1 MTNLSNIVE
10 ILAKQALGGNQQ
22 NQSQHQQQPQQGGL
36 GGILASVLGQL
47 GGNNTQQQSQT
58 NQQSQPNQQSQQHQQ
73 GGLGEQGGL
82 GGILGSVL
90 GHLSGTQQNQPRQQ
104 TGGLGGGG
112 TKTLLIAVLPLVLA
126 WIQKQGGIQGA
137 LDKLKGMGLNKQVD
151 DWVSTGPGEN
161 ASVDQQQVQSLFDE
175 QEVEQVA
182 QETQVPKQDIYGA
195 ISKVLPQ
202 IIDSLTPQGEQTN
215 KQEANADI
223 QQVMN
228 LISGFLKR

>member
-22 NQSQHQQQPQQGGL
+22 NQSHSQFQHQHQPQQGGL

-47 GGNNTQQQSQT
+47 SGNNTQQQST
-58 NQQSQPNQQSQQHQQ
+58 NQQSQPNQQSQQHQ
-73 GGLGEQGGL
+73 QGGL

>member
-10 ILAKQALGGNQQ
+10 IFAKQALGGKQQQSQQGGLGDILGSVFGQMSGNNAQHNQQ
-22 NQSQHQQQPQQGGL
+22 NNQQGQQNTQNQQRQQGGL
-36 GGILASVLGQL
+36 GGILGA
-47 GGNNTQQQSQT
+47 
-58 NQQSQPNQQSQQHQQ
+58 
-73 GGLGEQGGL
+73 
-82 GGILGSVL
+82 VL
-90 GHLSGTQQNQPRQQ
+90 GHLSGQQNQQQ
-104 TGGLGGGG
+104 TQQCSNVGSSN

-137 LDKLKGMGLNKQVD
+137 LDKLKGMGLNSQVD

-161 ASVDQQQVQSLFDE
+161 ASVDQQQVQGLFDE

-182 QETQVPKQDIYGA
+182 QETQVSTQDIYGA

-228 LISGFLKR
+228 LVSGFLKR

>member
-10 ILAKQALGGNQQ
+10 ILAKQALGNNQQ
-22 NQSQHQQQPQQGGL
+22 NQSQNQSQQGGL
-36 GGILASVLGQL
+36 GGILGSVLGQISA
-47 GGNNTQQQSQT
+47 NNTQ
-58 NQQSQPNQQSQQHQQ
+58 QQSQPNQQSQQHQQ
-73 GGLGEQGGL
+73 SGL

-90 GHLSGTQQNQPRQQ
+90 GHLGGTQQSQPRPQ

-137 LDKLKGMGLNKQVD
+137 LDKLKGLGLNKQVD

-161 ASVDQQQVQSLFDE
+161 ASVDQQQVQRLFDD

-182 QETQVPKQDIYGA
+182 QEAQVPKQDIYGA

-215 KQEANADI
+215 KQEANEDI

-228 LISGFLKR
+228 LVSGFFKR